1 MPPLLSRL
9 LSTVPLLATSL
20 ACGGEDIDE
29 AGARALWKKIQAEDY
44 RSWTPAP
51 GWEEPQPSVGA
62 HGDTA
67 KIYLDDVMT
76 AALESS
82 DLNAW
87 PEGALLVKDIYE
99 GNGDELTLVAAME
112 KQSGRWFFAEWT
124 PAGEAKFGGR
134 PEVCTNCHDQG
145 ADSVFSAALP

>member
-1 MPPLLSRL
+1 MQRAMRHHAVLLGL
-9 LSTVPLLATSL
+9 VATLGCSSD
-20 ACGGEDIDE
+20 EIDE
-29 AGARALWKKIQAEDY
+29 AGAKALWQKIQAEDY

-67 KIYLDDVMT
+67 LIYLDDVMAT
-76 AALESS
+76 ALEGPS
-82 DLNAW
+82 LTEW
-87 PEGALLVKDIYE
+87 PDGALLVKDIYD
-99 GNGDELTLVAAME
+99 GNGESLTFVAAME
-112 KQSGRWFFAEWT
+112 KQSGSWFFAEWT
-124 PAGEAKFGGR
+124 PSGKAKFGGR